1 MYRFNIVLLYIFSIV
16 NIFVFNIHTLHKDIN
31 SLEIFSKVISQLM
44 FVLWGKIIY
53 FCSILFVLL
62 SFLYMIKGR
71 RGRDRMVL
79 DLQLPR

>member
-1 MYRFNIVLLYIFSIV
+1 MEKTGRR
-16 NIFVFNIHTLHKDIN
+16 K
-31 SLEIFSKVISQLM
+31 SLTTFIT
-44 FVLWGKIIY
+44 
-53 FCSILFVLL
+53 CILFVLL